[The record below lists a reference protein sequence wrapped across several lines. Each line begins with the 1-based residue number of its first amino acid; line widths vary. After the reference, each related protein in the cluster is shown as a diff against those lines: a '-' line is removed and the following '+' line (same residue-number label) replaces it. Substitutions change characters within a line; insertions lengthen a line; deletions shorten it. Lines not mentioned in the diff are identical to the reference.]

1 MPAIQKQQFG
11 TWITSSNNKKNTLIK
26 KKNRKIGYKDDANCK
41 YVVLTFLKKIVLAL
55 T

>member
-11 TWITSSNNKKNTLIK
+11 TWITSSNNKKTHWL